1 VNNPIDLETN
11 EPVVKVETDGQ
22 SDDPRIAQFREA
34 FADSEFHLLEP
45 VHPEVN
51 YSFEAMPADPYT
63 LELRADKWW
72 LGENGRVE
80 NSSLTL
86 NTYSLEEGE
95 VQREIS
101 REEASMEREELLR
114 IYAAQGLETAMHKVE
129 DTAID
134 NGYLDEDRDDLRLF
148 TEGPEDR
155 FLTQREQEES
165 LASFLDEPPIDLEDT
180 AEADLSD
187 VDSGYEI
194 WELDL

>member
-1 VNNPIDLETN
+1 VVNNTVDLETN
-11 EPVVKVETDGQ
+11 EPIVEAETDDQ
-22 SDDPRIAQFREA
+22 NVDPRITQFREA

-80 NSSLTL
+80 NSSLIL

-95 VQREIS
+95 VQREIA

-114 IYAAQGLETAMHKVE
+114 IYTAQDLEAAMHKAE

-134 NGYLDEDRDDLRLF
+134 NGYLDEERDVLGLF

-155 FLTQREQEES
+155 FLTQQEQAIA
-165 LASFLDEPPIDLEDT
+165 LGDLLDEPPIDLD
-180 AEADLSD
+180 EADLGE
-187 VDSGYEI
+187 SGGNDI
-194 WELDL
+194 WDFDL